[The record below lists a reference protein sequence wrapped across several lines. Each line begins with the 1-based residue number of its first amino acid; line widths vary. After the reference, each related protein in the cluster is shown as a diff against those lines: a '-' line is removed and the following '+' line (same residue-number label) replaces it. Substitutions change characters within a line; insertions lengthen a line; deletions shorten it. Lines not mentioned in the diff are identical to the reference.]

1 MQKEIGTE
9 EGHLGSKTAVSL
21 PVLCIEDG
29 SVILRFCEIFGIQEL
44 AKKRKAD
51 HQGHP
56 INKGIIHPLKSNY
69 N

>member
-29 SVILRFCEIFGIQEL
+29 SVILRFCEIFGIQEP
-44 AKKRKAD
+44 ARKRKAD
-51 HQGHP
+51 HRRHP
-56 INKGIIHPLKSNY
+56 INNGIIHLPQKQL
-69 N
+69 

>member
-44 AKKRKAD
+44 ARQITKD
-51 HQGHP
+51 IQ
-56 INKGIIHPLKSNY
+56 
-69 N
+69 